1 MDVVAG
7 ALGRLPAKLLE
18 LVKEEYKLQIGVKD
32 QIRLLSRELESM
44 HAALREVGQ
53 VPPEQLKEQ
62 LRLWA
67 RDVREAS
74 YDMEDVLDTFLVRVQ
89 GAPAKDPAKE
99 EKKVKRLMKKMG
111 NLFSLSKTKARHEIA
126 DAIEAISKQLEEV
139 AKLRDRY
146 TVDDVVAK
154 PAAATS
160 IDPRLLALYPKAS
173 QLVGID
179 GPRDE
184 LIQMLSL
191 ADDDVSPKEVKI
203 VSIVG
208 IGGLG
213 KTTLAKAVYEKL
225 TVDIRYKAFVP
236 VGRNPDLKK
245 VLRDILIDL
254 DKEHYTTRIN
264 LAILDERQL
273 INELR
278 EFLKNK
284 RYFIVID
291 DIWDASS
298 WSTLRCVVND
308 NTLGSKIILT
318 TRNRAVAEKV
328 GHHSYNM
335 KPLPHEI
342 SKLLFYGRIFS
353 SEEKCPTQF
362 SEISERILKKCGG
375 VPLAILTTSSLLATK
390 SRHIKQW
397 HEVHDYIGSGDGKNS
412 DMDNM
417 RKILSLSY
425 YDLPSSLKSCLLY
438 LSTFPEDYVINKR
451 RLILRWVAED
461 FVKREGDKSL
471 FEVGEGYFNEL
482 LNRSLIQP
490 VHIHNEGIPSAC
502 RVHDI
507 VLDLICSLSRE
518 ENFVTFT
525 SGDNKQITPS
535 LGSKVRRLSLHNTIW
550 PTISM
555 PKVRTLTI
563 FSPPDITNGVMSSL
577 SYCHHLRVLD
587 LEDCNLEKHDSLQF
601 VGKLIHLRF
610 LGLRNTRYKGE
621 LPAEIEKLQFLQTL
635 DILGTGIAELP
646 SSILRLRQLM
656 FLLIDESTR
665 LPNLLM
671 NLMCLE
677 WLETAGV
684 DSTYTAK
691 ALGHLTELRV
701 LYVQLSE
708 DKEGRLDDSLC
719 KSLIKS
725 LGNLH
730 KIQYLSIRSDVSVNL
745 DGSVESLASLHTLL
759 IDKTS
764 SLPTW
769 INGASLPLLSKL
781 RITVDKVRWEDI
793 QVLGMLPALRS
804 LQMYVNGTSI
814 IQVEEMLAVSPDAFP
829 CLTWCNFYGFTTAP
843 SMFPPGAM
851 PVLVHLGF
859 FIQVENFSNGDF
871 NDLAMGHLPSL
882 RHVDVKFYS
891 KGIVRKEMVAELEQA
906 LKHEADVHP
915 NHPSILCDTFWVK
928 LEEEEE
934 REALQR
940 KIRTLAVRL
949 NRLNPALRE
958 YT

>member
-7 ALGRLPAKLLE
+7 ALGRLPGKLLE
-18 LVKEEYKLQIGVKD
+18 LLKDEYKLQTGVKD
-32 QIRLLSRELESM
+32 RVRLLSQELKSM
-44 HAALREVGQ
+44 HAALREVDQ

-62 LRLWA
+62 VRLWA

-139 AKLRDRY
+139 AKLRGRY
-146 TVDDVVAK
+146 TVDDIVAK
-154 PAAATS
+154 PAASTS

-184 LIQMLSL
+184 VIQMLTV
-191 ADDDVSPKEVKI
+191 ADDDDVSSKEVKI

-225 TVDIRYKAFVP
+225 TVDIPYKAFVP

-273 INELR
+273 ISELR
-278 EFLKNK
+278 EFLNNK
-284 RYFIVID
+284 RYSIVID

-298 WSTLRCVVND
+298 WSTLRCALD
-308 NTLGSKIILT
+308 KNTLGSKIILT
-318 TRNRAVAEKV
+318 TRNRVVAEKL

-342 SKLLFYGRIFS
+342 CKVLFYGRIFG
-353 SEEKCPTQF
+353 SEEKCPTQL

-375 VPLAILTTSSLLATK
+375 VPLAILTISSLLATK

-397 HEVHDYIGSGDGKNS
+397 HEVHDSIGAGDGKNS

-438 LSTFPEDYVINKR
+438 LSTFPEDYQISKY

-461 FVKREGDKSL
+461 FVEPGEGDKTL
-471 FEVGEGYFNEL
+471 IEVGEGYFNEL

-490 VHIHNEGIPSAC
+490 ASMNHVGIPRAC

-507 VLDLICSLSRE
+507 VLDLICSLSRD
-518 ENFVTFT
+518 ENFTRFT
-525 SGDNKQITPS
+525 SGDNKEITHS
-535 LGSKVRRLSLHNTIW
+535 SGSKVRRLSLCNTTW

-555 PKVRTLTI
+555 PKVRSLTV
-563 FSPPDITNGVMSSL
+563 FSLPDITKDVISSL

-610 LGLRNTRYKGE
+610 LGLSNTRYKGE

-635 DILGTGIAELP
+635 DIFDTDIAELP
-646 SSILRLRQLM
+646 SSIVGLRQLM
-656 FLLIDESTR
+656 LLWIDKSTR

-671 NLMCLE
+671 NLTSLE
-677 WLETAGV
+677 NLGTANV
-684 DSTYTAK
+684 DSTYIAK
-691 ALGHLTELRV
+691 ALGHLTKLRLLDV
-701 LYVQLSE
+701 WLTQ
-708 DKEGRLDDSLC
+708 DKESRLDDSLC
-719 KSLIKS
+719 KSFVES

-730 KIQYLSIRSDVSVNL
+730 KIQDLSIQSDVSVNL

-759 IDKTS
+759 IDQTS

-769 INGASLPLLSKL
+769 INGASLPLLSNL
-781 RITVDKVRWEDI
+781 LIAVGNVRREDI

-804 LQMYVNGTSI
+804 LEMYVNGTSI
-814 IQVEEMLAVSPDAFP
+814 IQVEERPVVSPDAFS
-829 CLTWCNFYGFTTAP
+829 CVTRCKFSGFTTAP
-843 SMFPPGAM
+843 SMFSPGAM
-851 PVLVHLGF
+851 PMLEDLDFYTLV
-859 FIQVENFSNGDF
+859 EDFSNRDF

-882 RHVDVKFYS
+882 RQVHVYLASKVKVS
-891 KGIVRKEMVAELEQA
+891 REMVTKVEEA
-906 LKHEADVHP
+906 LRHKADVHP
-915 NHPSILCDTFWVK
+915 NHPSIQCHTYLLIWSRRRRRH
-928 LEEEEE
+928 
-934 REALQR
+934 RETT
-940 KIRTLAVRL
+940 IRAGS
-949 NRLNPALRE
+949 
-958 YT
+958 